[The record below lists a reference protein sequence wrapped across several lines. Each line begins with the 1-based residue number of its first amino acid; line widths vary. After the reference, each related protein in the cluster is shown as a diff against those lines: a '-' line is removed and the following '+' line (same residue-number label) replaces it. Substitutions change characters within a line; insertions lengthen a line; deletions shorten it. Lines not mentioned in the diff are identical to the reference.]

1 LERLEDWS
9 SLVVVEA
16 APSFDVVVV
25 GGGLAGSSLA
35 ITLAREGVDVLVIE
49 RERVFR
55 DRVRGEV
62 MATWGTVEAKRL
74 GLYELLRERCAI
86 DVRYLAYHV
95 DGDVASLDL
104 PTAAPHFEPSLAF
117 HHPVMQEALIEEAAL
132 AGATVWRP
140 ARLVSLT
147 PGDPPAAEVVVD
159 GVVRTVTAR
168 LIVGAD
174 GRDSQVAR
182 LGGFERRVD
191 PDELLAAGLLVK
203 GEMDTGDA
211 VNVFIGQAAGQIA
224 AVTRIAPGLYRLY
237 FFHHIDAIPSRLSGD
252 RDVEAAF
259 SYLRNAGVP
268 GEWLANARPEGPL
281 ATFDGTHRWVE
292 HPYKDG
298 VVLVGDAAG
307 ASDPSWGSG
316 LSRTLRDVRLLR
328 DVLVSVTD
336 WPRAADEYAG
346 QHDEFWEP
354 LRDVERL
361 SAKALMSVG
370 PDGASRRGRA
380 LEILDGVPELE
391 IWTYGPEAHCDDA
404 VRAELIA

>member
-1 LERLEDWS
+1 MEPS
-9 SLVVVEA
+9 S
-16 APSFDVVVV
+16 SFDVVVV

-35 ITLAREGVDVLVIE
+35 ITLAREGADVLVIE

-62 MATWGTVEAKRL
+62 MAAWGTVEARRL
-74 GLYELLRERCAI
+74 GLYELLRERCATE
-86 DVRYLAYHV
+86 VRYLTYHV
-95 DGDVASLDL
+95 EGVGEPLDL
-104 PTAAPHFEPSLAF
+104 LAAAPHFEPSLAF
-117 HHPVMQEALIEEAAL
+117 HHPVMQEALIDEAAL

-140 ARLVSLT
+140 SRLVSLT
-147 PGDPPAAEVVVD
+147 PGDPPAAEIVVD
-159 GVVRTVTAR
+159 GVARTVTAR

-182 LGGFERRVD
+182 LAGFERRVD
-191 PDELLAAGLLVK
+191 PDELLAAGLLVQ

-211 VNVFIGQAAGQIA
+211 INVFIGQAAGQIA
-224 AVTRIAPGLYRLY
+224 AATRIAPGLYRLY
-237 FFHHIDAIPSRLSGD
+237 FFYHVDAISSRLSGD

-259 SYLRNAGVP
+259 SHMRNAGVP
-268 GEWLANARPEGPL
+268 GAWLADARPGGPL

-292 HPYKDG
+292 RPYRDG

-336 WPRAADEYAG
+336 WPAAADEYAG

-404 VRAELIA
+404 VRAELVA

>member
-1 LERLEDWS
+1 
-9 SLVVVEA
+9 VETA
-16 APSFDVVVV
+16 SSFDVVVV
-25 GGGLAGSSLA
+25 GAGLAGSSLA
-35 ITLAREGVDVLVIE
+35 ITLAREGVDVLVVE
-49 RERVFR
+49 RDRVFR

-74 GLYELLRERCAI
+74 GLFGLLRERCATE
-86 DVRYLAYHV
+86 VRYLTYCV
-95 DGDVASLDL
+95 EGVVAASADL

-140 ARLVSLT
+140 SRLVSLT
-147 PGDPPAAEVVVD
+147 PGNPPAAEVMVD
-159 GVVRTVTAR
+159 GVVRTVIAR

-182 LGGFERRVD
+182 LVGFERLAD
-191 PDELLAAGLLVK
+191 PDELLAAGLLVQ

-211 VNVFIGQAAGQIA
+211 INMFIGQAAGQIA
-224 AVTRIAPGLYRLY
+224 GVTRIAPSLYRLY
-237 FFHHIDAIPSRLSGD
+237 FFHHIHAIPSRLSGA

-259 SYLRNAGVP
+259 SYLRDAGVP

-281 ATFDGTHRWVE
+281 ATFDGAHRWIE
-292 HPYKDG
+292 RPYKNG

-316 LSRTLRDVRLLR
+316 LSRTLRDVRLLH
-328 DVLVSVTD
+328 DVLVSATD

-346 QHDEFWEP
+346 QHDEFWER
-354 LRDVERL
+354 LRDIERL
-361 SAKALMSVG
+361 TAKALMSVG

-380 LEILDGVPELE
+380 LEIFDRVPELE
-391 IWTYGPEAHCDDA
+391 IWTYGPEAHCDDG
-404 VRAELIA
+404 VRADLLV

>member
-1 LERLEDWS
+1 M
-9 SLVVVEA
+9 EA
-16 APSFDVVVV
+16 ASSFDVVVV

-35 ITLAREGVDVLVIE
+35 ITLAREGADVLVVE

-62 MATWGTVEAKRL
+62 MAAWGSAEAKRL
-74 GLYELLRERCAI
+74 GLYELLRERCATE
-86 DVRYLAYHV
+86 VRYLTYHV
-95 DGDVASLDL
+95 EGVGEPLDL
-104 PTAAPHFEPSLAF
+104 PAAAPHFEPSLAF

-140 ARLVSLT
+140 SRLVSLT
-147 PGDPPAAEVVVD
+147 PGDLPAAEIAVD
-159 GVVRTVTAR
+159 GAVRTVQAR

-182 LGGFERRVD
+182 RGGFERQVD
-191 PDELLAAGLLVK
+191 PDELLATGLLVR

-211 VNVFIGQAAGQIA
+211 INQFIGQAAGQIA
-224 AVTRIAPGLYRLY
+224 VVARIAPGLYRLY
-237 FFHHIDAIPSRLSGD
+237 FFHHVDAIPSRLSGD
-252 RDVEAAF
+252 RDVEATF
-259 SYLRNAGVP
+259 SYVRNAGVP
-268 GEWLANARPEGPL
+268 GEWLADAEPVGPL
-281 ATFDGTHRWVE
+281 ATFEGTHRWVE
-292 HPYKDG
+292 QPYRDG

-328 DVLVSVTD
+328 DALVSSTD

-346 QHDEFWEP
+346 RHDEFWEP

-370 PDGASRRGRA
+370 PDGATRRDRA

-391 IWTYGPEAHCDDA
+391 IWTYGPEAHCEDA
-404 VRAELIA
+404 VRAELLA

>member
-1 LERLEDWS
+1 MI
-9 SLVVVEA
+9 VI
-16 APSFDVVVV
+16 

-35 ITLAREGVDVLVIE
+35 ITLAREGADVLVVE

-62 MATWGTVEAKRL
+62 MAAWGTVEARRL
-74 GLYELLRERCAI
+74 GLYELLLERCATE
-86 DVRYLAYHV
+86 VRYLTYHV
-95 DGDVASLDL
+95 EGVGEPLDL
-104 PTAAPHFEPSLAF
+104 LAAPPHFEPSLAF
-117 HHPVMQEALIEEAAL
+117 HHPVMQEALIEEAAS

-140 ARLVSLT
+140 SRLVSLT
-147 PGDPPAAEVVVD
+147 PGGPPAAEIVVD

-191 PDELLAAGLLVK
+191 PDELLAAGLLVR
-203 GEMDTGDA
+203 GEMDTWDA
-211 VNVFIGQAAGQIA
+211 VNVFIGEAAGQIA

-237 FFHHIDAIPSRLSGD
+237 FFYHVDAISGRLSGD

-259 SYLRNAGVP
+259 SHMRTAGVP
-268 GEWLANARPEGPL
+268 GEWLADARPEGPL

-292 HPYKDG
+292 RPYKDG

-328 DVLVSVTD
+328 DVMVSDTD
-336 WPRAADEYAG
+336 WPAAADEYAR

-361 SAKALMSVG
+361 SAKALMSVA

-380 LEILDGVPELE
+380 LEILEGVPELE
-391 IWTYGPEAHCDDA
+391 IWTYGPEAHCDDS
-404 VRAELIA
+404 VRAELLA